1 MNHFLPRKFLRMKI
15 AFLFSLFALLVLS
28 ASPVLAA
35 DYNVAVFFTGNI
47 NGSFSQPTGG
57 DFFEGLDVSTTPD
70 PGFELLIKPTSRFSF
85 GVAYQRLKFD
95 PSPTFHQVVIEDS
108 FGYLDAEGK
117 LARITMPGTEF
128 ASYDLNSTGDLNIV
142 TGIVYLNL
150 TTGRNVQPFI
160 GGGYGIGFG
169 NREFRND
176 NIFVHPLLAELQG
189 FAFQLPASHSVD
201 TKISVITAKFGVN
214 AYFKNFVIGGVGGYQ
229 NGPLGQVRIGV
240 AF

>member
-1 MNHFLPRKFLRMKI
+1 MKSFLTRRLEMKI
-15 AFLFSLFALLVLS
+15 ASLVSVFALIALS

-35 DYNVAVFFTGNI
+35 DYNIAVLFTGNI
-47 NGSFSQPTGG
+47 NGSFTEHTGG
-57 DFFEGLDVSTTPD
+57 DFFEGLNVPTTPD
-70 PGFELLIKPTSRFSF
+70 PGFELLFKPTSRFSF

-108 FGYLDAEGK
+108 FGYIDDQGK
-117 LARITMPGTEF
+117 VVKITMPGTEF
-128 ASYDLNSTGDLNIV
+128 ASYDLNSTGDLNV
-142 TGIVYLNL
+142 VSGIVYLNL
-150 TTGRNVQPFI
+150 ITRGSVQPFI

-189 FAFQLPASHSVD
+189 FEFQLGPAINSVD
-201 TKISVITAKFGVN
+201 TTVGVATAKFGVN
-214 AYFKNFVIGGVGGYQ
+214 AYFKNFVIGGAGGYQ
-229 NGPLGQVRIGV
+229 NGPFGQFRIGV